1 MIVAP
6 FKKGPDYIDT
16 AWLGWAA
23 NNTARNLD
31 LFMVPKPL
39 IHDWF
44 FHKASEADI
53 ALIEGNRGLFDGMDT
68 QGSYSSAE
76 LAKLL
81 KAPVVILMDATK
93 MTRTAAV
100 LIYGLQKFEPEITI
114 AGVIFNK
121 VAGERHRR
129 VLMEAVESIC
139 GIPVLG
145 FIPKLEVGELLP
157 GRHLGLVTPAESD
170 KKAELEAKLVEFA
183 DKHLFTAKIFKSAI
197 KVEPPPEFEPPMV
210 FGVKQSPKVRICY
223 FYDSAFTFYYPEN
236 LEALEY
242 AGAELIPLNS
252 MTAKAIP
259 PCDGLYIGGG
269 FPETHLKALSENASL
284 KRAVKNAALAGLP
297 IYAEC
302 GGLIYLCQSLRW
314 QEESFPLAGVF
325 PLRLEMWRKPVG
337 HGYIEVKVDRP
348 TPFFNLGDSIR
359 GHEFHYTRV
368 MNEDVIFESAL
379 NVERGYG
386 ITNHRDG
393 IIFKNVLA
401 SFTHIHALS
410 VPQWAENF
418 VRIAENWRKI
428 VV

>member
-1 MIVAP
+1 
-6 FKKGPDYIDT
+6 
-16 AWLGWAA
+16 
-23 NNTARNLD
+23 
-31 LFMVPKPL
+31 
-39 IHDWF
+39 
-44 FHKASEADI
+44 
-53 ALIEGNRGLFDGMDT
+53 
-68 QGSYSSAE
+68 
-76 LAKLL
+76 
-81 KAPVVILMDATK
+81 
-93 MTRTAAV
+93 
-100 LIYGLQKFEPEITI
+100 
-114 AGVIFNK
+114 
-121 VAGERHRR
+121 
-129 VLMEAVESIC
+129 
-139 GIPVLG
+139 
-145 FIPKLEVGELLP
+145 
-157 GRHLGLVTPAESD
+157 
-170 KKAELEAKLVEFA
+170 
-183 DKHLFTAKIFKSAI
+183 
-197 KVEPPPEFEPPMV
+197 
-210 FGVKQSPKVRICY
+210 
-223 FYDSAFTFYYPEN
+223 
-236 LEALEY
+236 
-242 AGAELIPLNS
+242 